1 MSTVMDNSAKG
12 RNVGTNFW
20 LVLLGLSL
28 IVFAANTGY
37 SIYKARLLGGASGAA
52 SNLQVNS
59 QRLAN
64 QGREAVGGNADA
76 FVAFKATRQQINSD
90 IQSLNQKYGQEN
102 GRASCRESVCQN
114 V

>member
-1 MSTVMDNSAKG
+1 MSTVMDNTAKG

-37 SIYKARLLGGASGAA
+37 SIYKARLLDGASGAA

-64 QGREAVGGNADA
+64 QGGEAVGGNADA
-76 FVAFKATRQQINSD
+76 FVAFKATPQQINSA
-90 IQSLNQKYGQEN
+90 IQRSEERPVGK
-102 GRASCRESVCQN
+102 A
-114 V
+114 